1 MILGSK
7 VRVGAAKEN
16 PNLTSG
22 SQSAVKDV
30 KVMNL
35 SVVTPLDHLT
45 AMQSLKDNKGL
56 FYMILS
62 RFRKQNLLPSI
73 K

>member
-1 MILGSK
+1 
-7 VRVGAAKEN
+7 
-16 PNLTSG
+16 
-22 SQSAVKDV
+22 VKDV